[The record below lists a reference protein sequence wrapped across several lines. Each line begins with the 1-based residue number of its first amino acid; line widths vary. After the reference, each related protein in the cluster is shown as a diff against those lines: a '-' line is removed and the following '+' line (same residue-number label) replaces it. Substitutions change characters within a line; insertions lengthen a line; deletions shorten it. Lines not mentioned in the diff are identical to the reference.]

1 MPPAEPHNRAVPE
14 EPRPVSLPVSHS
26 GAQLPISGGDKKGLT
41 TSCRAYHISQTIR
54 HTFPSKIWEKSGG
67 ASYSPNVAYSPNLAH
82 YRISA
87 LKGAI
92 KYLTTFF
99 ASNFFV
105 LFSSFKT

>member
-67 ASYSPNVAYSPNLAH
+67 ASYSPNVAYLAH

-92 KYLTTFF
+92 KYFTTFF